1 MSAQSIAQLR
11 ACATEHMASITL
23 QAHGSSTLLS
33 ITCCR
38 CCMGV
43 QVQAQ
48 AQRRQR
54 KLSTLDEDGEDGLFS
69 RLSMAVRSLA
79 DRRRS
84 AAYYDE
90 NGSMASGSVIGA
102 DAGLGGGQ
110 LRLQKRE
117 CMDGRARVW
126 DNQVQQFLLTSGG
139 LRKVTT
145 CSCCRAAWCSVLR
158 CKALEPELSPVV
170 NHHSL

>member
-1 MSAQSIAQLR
+1 
-11 ACATEHMASITL
+11 
-23 QAHGSSTLLS
+23 
-33 ITCCR
+33 
-38 CCMGV
+38 MGV

-117 CMDGRARVW
+117 CMDGRAGGW
-126 DNQVQQFLLTSGG
+126 DKQVQQFLLTSGG
-139 LRKVTT
+139 LRKVTHLLMRP
-145 CSCCRAAWCSVLR
+145 CSMMLCPEMQSARAGALSSGESPLTLMHAADLR
-158 CKALEPELSPVV
+158 TPCVQQFQV
-170 NHHSL
+170 

>member
-1 MSAQSIAQLR
+1 
-11 ACATEHMASITL
+11 
-23 QAHGSSTLLS
+23 
-33 ITCCR
+33 
-38 CCMGV
+38 MGV

-48 AQRRQR
+48 AQRKQR

-117 CMDGRARVW
+117 CMDGKAGGW
-126 DNQVQQFLLTSGG
+126 DKQVQQFVLTSGG
-139 LRKVTT
+139 VRKATHLLMRPCSLMLRLEMQSSRAGALTSGESPPHKLQLKPFVGIRHLL
-145 CSCCRAAWCSVLR
+145 CRHVL
-158 CKALEPELSPVV
+158 
-170 NHHSL
+170 